1 MGKNIF
7 NINNYCKSRK
17 KLDHKKITTA
27 IENATR
33 LRQMRFTRG
42 LKASSS
48 LRAKAIG
55 RLTKLSTGAPND
67 QNNNGTT
74 LDLITHTL
82 PIFYSTN
89 TSKIY
94 TIPLTLSEW
103 EVLTSLCVAI
113 PTTLDLVETMLKEII
128 APYFLE
134 TPRQRIS
141 DVLSSKF
148 KLEQMRNPIELLTF
162 QLTKFMIQACEQY
175 PVLYE
180 NIGGIISTY
189 FERVLKI
196 FTIKQSGLLSLV
208 GFINAFIQFP
218 NSTELTKF
226 TWKKL
231 AKLVL
236 RGSFLNEVDKILN
249 SSATF
254 TNDSIVQYYD
264 AGNELSS
271 AYLLELISRLQVSLI
286 SHLLNTSH
294 VGANLSEFLLNQQ
307 YQFYKFD
314 QEVADENDDTKC
326 IDDFFFNVRSN
337 KQFFTDMCKIS
348 PQFCSES
355 HILDLSTDNRARFSF
370 DTRAHYL
377 QTLCLIP
384 FIEDTESELF
394 ESFTNVVSES
404 IDKFFLSDV
413 VTPSLIKAIVA
424 SASLLNFFTEKL
436 SLTLIRM
443 FPLLVASPHITTE
456 TVNDVAKIFTTGL
469 YPLNEDAIV
478 STIYSMNNLLAVSED
493 GSPVPVLRERQ
504 LTITSG
510 KNIEKDYFPLR
521 NSSASLDGTGALLGN
536 TTVGQLSSHD
546 VNSGAT
552 MTYHASLISNC
563 VAATT
568 TIASY
573 YNTQSITALTISI
586 LTQKVNSM
594 SKELDSVILNSLAR
608 LAPNTSL
615 TEFSLLLKFFKSR
628 TVIATKIDDSALLK
642 NIIKAKCVISK
653 ELLARHFSSDLY
665 FMYLHDLLDSIIA
678 SGEVERLEH
687 HRPQTEISRVADQ
700 IATYLEPLAALLPVP
715 GDTPLDINKDE
726 VTTNKFRNAWFNFV
740 IHGYHLGGPIVKR
753 NFSFLLTI
761 AYNSPPLASEFPANN
776 KELSL
781 EMNTILRRGSSNEN
795 IKQQKQQITEYF
807 NTNIVQYRTTSS
819 SKIMFLA
826 AAVLLETIRCEA
838 GDCSKTLLYFSD
850 PSILSGSIEKCI
862 AVLSVSMIRKYAR
875 LIQKGND
882 AIFNSKMIAQ
892 QLNNLLLCLSHREP
906 TLQDAAFHACEIFIR
921 SIPSSLCH
929 HLSLYT
935 LLDMLTA
942 LFDSILDSE
951 AHKFE
956 PRYEFKLKHSKTTI
970 LVPSSSSW
978 RATTLSRLHKS
989 AKEWVRILLNRSNQ
1003 DTKILLQSYISDLGE
1018 YSRLNSVE
1026 FGVSFAMDMAGL
1038 ILPADK
1044 ELSRLTY
1051 YGPEKPNTISGFI
1064 SLHSWRSKY
1073 LFDTAIT
1080 SSPED
1085 IKRQIGI
1092 STQNIRKN
1100 LTLGNKIITKDVTD
1114 FLDMATA
1121 LLILGNGAPASL
1133 IYDIVHIPF
1142 EVFTS
1147 ASLKIATNVWLTI
1160 ITEKPEV
1167 AHLLLVEVCYCWMR
1181 SIDDNIGL
1189 YSRDH
1194 DLKGE
1199 EYQKM
1204 EYSPYDKAG
1213 INRDAKNASQA
1224 MQPHLHVIKFFASHF
1239 EGTLFQSDFLLKIFT
1254 KCALYGIKNL
1264 YKASLHPFARMIR
1277 HELLLFAT
1285 LVLNASY
1292 KQGSK
1297 YMGRLSQE
1305 ITNGALSW
1313 FKRPV
1318 AWPFGSNEL
1327 KIKADLSV
1335 TRDLFLQLNKLS
1347 SLMSRHCGK
1356 DYKILN
1362 YFLASEIQQIQTWLT
1377 PTEKIEGADSN
1388 ELTSDIVEATFAK
1401 DPTLAIN
1408 LLQRCY
1414 SKKAEDVLVGL
1425 VAKHALMCV
1434 GSPSALDLFI
1444 KGSHL
1449 SSKKDLHATL
1459 YWAPV
1464 SPLKSINLFL
1474 PEWQGNSFILQFSIY
1489 SLESQDVNLA
1499 FFYVPQIVQCLRY
1512 DKTGYV
1518 ERLIL
1523 DTAKISVLFSHQII
1537 WNMLANCYKDDEGI
1551 QEDEIKPT
1559 LDRIRERMVSS
1570 FSQSHRDFYERE
1582 FEFFDEVTG
1591 ISGKLKPYIKKSKAE
1606 KKHKIDEE
1614 MSKIE
1619 VKPDVYLPSN
1629 PDGVVIDIDR
1639 KSGKPLQSHAKAP
1652 FMATFKIKK
1661 DVKDPLT
1668 GKNKEVEK
1676 WQAAIFKV
1684 GDDCRQDV
1692 LALQLISLFR
1702 TIWSSIG
1709 LDVYVFPYRVTAT
1722 APGCGVIDVLPNSVS
1737 RDMLGREAVNGL
1749 YEYFT
1754 SKFGNESTIE
1764 FQNARNNFVKSLA
1777 GYSVI
1782 SYLLQFKD
1790 RHNGNIMYDDQGH
1803 CLHIDFGFIFDIVP
1817 GGIKFEAVP
1826 FKLTKEMVKVMGGS
1840 PQTPAYLDFE
1850 ELCIKAYLAA
1860 RPHVEAIIECVN
1872 PMLGSGLPCF
1882 KGHKT
1887 IRNLRARFQPQK
1899 TDHEAALYMKALI
1912 RKSYESIFT
1921 KGYDEFQRLTNGIPY

>member
-1 MGKNIF
+1 
-7 NINNYCKSRK
+7 
-17 KLDHKKITTA
+17 
-27 IENATR
+27 
-33 LRQMRFTRG
+33 MRFTRG
-42 LKASSS
+42 LTASSS

-55 RLTKLSTGAPND
+55 KLTKFSTD
-67 QNNNGTT
+67 TLDEQRDDGTT
-74 LDLITHTL
+74 LDLITRTL

-94 TIPLTLSEW
+94 TMPLTLSEW
-103 EVLTSLCVAI
+103 EVLTSLCTAI
-113 PTTLDLVETMLKEII
+113 PTSFDLVEKMIKEII
-128 APYFLE
+128 EPYFLE
-134 TPRQRIS
+134 SPRQRIS
-141 DVLSSKF
+141 DVLSSRF
-148 KLEQMRNPIELLTF
+148 KLKELRNPIELLTF
-162 QLTKFMIQACEQY
+162 QLTKFMIHACEKY
-175 PVLYE
+175 PILYE
-180 NIGGIISTY
+180 TISGIISVY
-189 FERVLKI
+189 FERVLEV
-196 FTIKQSGLLSLV
+196 FTVKQSGLLSLI
-208 GFINAFIQFP
+208 GFINAFIRFP
-218 NSTELTKF
+218 DSAELTKF
-226 TWKKL
+226 AWRKL
-231 AKLVL
+231 AKLVFH
-236 RGSFLNEVDKILN
+236 GPFLSEVEAILN
-249 SSATF
+249 SSTAF

-264 AGNELSS
+264 AGNELSG
-271 AYLLELISRLQVSLI
+271 AYILELVSRLQISLI
-286 SHLLNTSH
+286 SHLLHTPDIN
-294 VGANLSEFLLNQQ
+294 GNLDEFLLKQQ
-307 YQFYKFD
+307 HQFYKFD
-314 QEVADENDDTKC
+314 QEAADIGTDTKS
-326 IDDFFFNVRSN
+326 IDEFFFNIRCN
-337 KQFFTDMCKIS
+337 KEFFVDVCNLSLK
-348 PQFCSES
+348 FCSES
-355 HILDLSTDNRARFSF
+355 HILDLSTDNRAKFSF

-384 FIEDTESELF
+384 FIEDTESEMF
-394 ESFTNVVSES
+394 ESFTKIVSES
-404 IDKFFLSDV
+404 VDKFFLSDV
-413 VTPSLIKAIVA
+413 VTPLLTKAIVT

-443 FPLLVASPHITTE
+443 FPLLVASPHITTS
-456 TVNDVAKIFTTGL
+456 TVKDVAKIFTTGL

-493 GSPVPVLRERQ
+493 GSPAPVLRERQ

-510 KNIEKDYFPLR
+510 KNIERDYLPLR
-521 NSSASLDGTGALLGN
+521 NSFPSLNGASAPLGN
-536 TTVGQLSSHD
+536 ATVGQISSHD
-546 VNSGAT
+546 ANSGTT

-586 LTQKVNSM
+586 LTQKVNAM
-594 SKELDSVILNSLAR
+594 FKEFDSVILDSLAR
-608 LAPNTSL
+608 LAPNTSV

-628 TVIATKIDDSALLK
+628 TVFAAKNNDSALLE
-642 NIIKAKCVISK
+642 NIINAKSAISK
-653 ELLARHFSSDLY
+653 ELLANHFSSDLY
-665 FMYLHDLLDSIIA
+665 FIYLHDLLDSIIS

-700 IATYLEPLAALLPVP
+700 IATYLKPLAALLPDP
-715 GDTPLDINKDE
+715 GKNPIDISKDE
-726 VTTNKFRNAWFNFV
+726 ASTNKFRNAWFNFV
-740 IHGYHLGGPIVKR
+740 IHGYHLNAPIVKE
-753 NFSFLLTI
+753 NFSALLTI
-761 AYNSPPLASEFPANN
+761 ASNSPPLASEFPANN

-826 AAVLLETIRCEA
+826 AAALLETIRCEA

-850 PSILSGSIEKCI
+850 ASILSGSIEKCI
-862 AVLSVSMIRKYAR
+862 AVLSVSMIRKYAK
-875 LIQKGND
+875 LIQRGND

-951 AHKFE
+951 SNKFE
-956 PRYEFKLKHSKTTI
+956 PRYEFKLKHSRTKI
-970 LVPSSSSW
+970 LIPSSASW
-978 RATTLSRLHKS
+978 RTATLSRLHKS
-989 AKEWVRILLNRSNQ
+989 AKEWVRIVLNRSNQ
-1003 DTKILLQSYISDLGE
+1003 DAKILLQSYISDLGE

-1085 IKRQIGI
+1085 IKRQITI
-1092 STQNIRKN
+1092 SKKNIRKN
-1100 LTLGNKIITKDVTD
+1100 LSLGNKVVTKDVTD
-1114 FLDMATA
+1114 FLDMSTA
-1121 LLILGNGAPASL
+1121 LLILGNGSPASL
-1133 IYDIVHIPF
+1133 VYDIVHIPF

-1167 AHLLLVEVCYCWMR
+1167 AHLLLVDVCYCWMR

-1194 DLKGE
+1194 DIKGE

-1254 KCALYGIKNL
+1254 KCVLYGIKNL

-1297 YMGRLSQE
+1297 YIGRLSQE

-1313 FKRPV
+1313 FKKPV

-1327 KIKADLSV
+1327 KIKADLSI
-1335 TRDLFLQLNKLS
+1335 TRDLFVQLNKLS
-1347 SLMSRHCGK
+1347 SLMTRHCGK

-1377 PTEKIEGADSN
+1377 PMEKIEGANSN
-1388 ELTSDIVEATFAK
+1388 ELSDDIVESTFAN
-1401 DPTLAIN
+1401 DPILAIN

-1414 SKKAEDVLVGL
+1414 SKKAEEALVRL
-1425 VAKHALMCV
+1425 VEKHPLMCV

-1444 KGSHL
+1444 KGSGL
-1449 SSKKDLHATL
+1449 SSKKDLHAAL
-1459 YWAPV
+1459 YWIPV

-1474 PEWQGNSFILQFSIY
+1474 PEWQGNPFILQFSIY
-1489 SLESQDVNLA
+1489 SLESQDVNLV

-1559 LDRIRERMVSS
+1559 LDRIRERMVST
-1570 FSQSHRDFYERE
+1570 FSQTHREFYERE

-1591 ISGKLKPYIKKSKAE
+1591 ISGKLKPYLKKSKAE

-1614 MSKIE
+1614 MSTIE

-1661 DVKDPLT
+1661 EVQDPLT
-1668 GKNKEVEK
+1668 KKSMEIEK
-1676 WQAAIFKV
+1676 WQGAIFKV

-1692 LALQLISLFR
+1692 LALQLVSLFR

-1887 IRNLRARFQPQK
+1887 IKNLRARFQPQK
-1899 TDHEAALYMKALI
+1899 TDHEAALCMKTLI